1 MLNIS
6 DRANTIIEEFSKID
20 NWEDK
25 YKKVITL
32 GKALDAL
39 EENDCVEK
47 FRIKGCQSQV
57 WLKPSYKNGLVS
69 FKAASDAILVQG
81 IIALLIKVY
90 SDSTPEEIMTQR
102 GDFLKQIGINEH
114 LSMNRTNGLASM
126 LKQIQ
131 MYGMVFKSL
140 KDKGINNAD
149 NF

>member
-1 MLNIS
+1 
-6 DRANTIIEEFSKID
+6 
-20 NWEDK
+20 
-25 YKKVITL
+25 
-32 GKALDAL
+32 
-39 EENDCVEK
+39 
-47 FRIKGCQSQV
+47 
-57 WLKPSYKNGLVS
+57 
-69 FKAASDAILVQG
+69 
-81 IIALLIKVY
+81 
-90 SDSTPEEIMTQR
+90 MTQR